1 MLMFVYFM
9 GLVVLQDFLM
19 LQDSLVDLVAGLGV
33 PLDQLILG
41 VPTMASLFT
50 LQNATLTTPRS
61 PALQPPTFIPY
72 PQVRLAAANMW
83 LVLQVCQAVYSVWCY
98 RCTMYGWCYRCVK

>member
-1 MLMFVYFM
+1 
-9 GLVVLQDFLM
+9 M

-72 PQVRLAAANMW
+72 PQVRLAEAYVEVMTSII
-83 LVLQVCQAVYSVWCY
+83 LHSVFQL
-98 RCTMYGWCYRCVK
+98 TSKGDQI